1 MSDKKILVADYNTRE
16 LQQLK
21 KIFTDAGF
29 NVVTVQDGKA
39 ALDSFEADKPDVVLL
54 SAMLSKINGFDV
66 CRKIKDTE
74 TGRNVPVIIATS
86 VYKGQKYRNKAL
98 HENGASEF
106 IEKPVPDNV
115 ILETVQRFM
124 GDTRSLIDTR
134 RSEFIDKIA
143 KESAAEAPPAPPPKP
158 APTPAAKAPAPP
170 PQPAPEPPRPKPAP
184 AAPKPTDVESR
195 FEQEIAATL
204 IASEAPAAAE
214 MDDSMDKLLSDTL
227 SGLGLDLDKGK
238 SKASPPRAP
247 APPPPVISEAK
258 KTEAALE
265 KLVESASQAT
275 APPPP
280 LLGPDTG
287 EIRFDQLKKEVKEAG
302 APAAAKVDAVEDFLR
317 SFYTDLEKKL
327 SDTLSGVGLSD
338 TSIDK
343 VIQPKAQEPAPAAP
357 KPKPAPAPVPLAEP
371 EHEEGTKFGDYILDR
386 KIGHGG
392 MAELFRAKKRGQ
404 EGFQKIVAIKRIL
417 PHLSDNQELV
427 TMFIDEAK
435 IAAQLSHQNIVTI
448 FDFGKINHSFYI
460 AMEFV
465 DGFDFKK
472 ILSRAKELGIRLPH
486 KLAAHIALQIA
497 SALDYAH
504 FKKDFSNKEMN
515 IVHRDVSPQNILISR
530 EGEVKL
536 VDFGISKAESK
547 IHHTVKGAL
556 KGKLLYMS
564 PEQAWGKPVDKRSDL
579 FSLGIVLCEA
589 ISGKVLFE
597 DSSEFDVLEK
607 VRSGKIPI
615 LENEMPSLPP
625 RLKNIIN
632 KALQIDIGQRY
643 QTAGEMAKDLHDY
656 LSTGKQRPSP
666 KDLAT
671 FLTRMFPD
679 AFGMK
684 ESEVRNLSFD
694 EFMEREDVLPPK
706 AMSEETVILESE
718 EMAGLE
724 EIRPA
729 ADIPVAL
736 EEDEI
741 VVDGK
746 FQPPPLVKE
755 AVPPK
760 KAAAP
765 LITPV
770 EEKPAVIRKEKKK
783 APEPVK
789 PKAEPV
795 KAKAEPVPPKKEA
808 PPPKKEAV
816 PPPKKEAV
824 TPPAEE
830 KKVLTKRLKEK
841 PAAEKPMF
849 GDVTTASKSSSKGL
863 IIGIIAAVVI
873 IAVGVATYLMFFSKP
888 AVPTQ
893 PEPPAAGAT
902 EPAAPGEPVPST
914 GEPTAPTGTTPTA
927 TPATATDV
935 KPETRPQPQPAPAKP
950 GQPATVAQQPQPQPK
965 PEPAKPAA
973 AAATQPTAAQ
983 PAAPKPEPAAQP
995 AAQPAAPKP
1004 EPTPPPAAPKPEP
1017 TTQPAAQPA
1026 APKPEPTSQP
1036 TAPKPEPVKPAS
1048 PPPAADIPMDLP
1060 AVAEK
1065 AKTGDLVALGPDV
1078 KPPKEL
1084 RTPSPRI
1091 PAQAQRLNLK
1101 GRLVCRLLVSHTGEV
1116 ERVLVVSADSARVKE
1131 MLGPAA
1137 EEALKQWRY
1146 TPAEKD
1152 GVKVKVWKTV
1162 TLSF

>member
-29 NVVTVQDGKA
+29 EVVTVQDGKA

-124 GDTRSLIDTR
+124 GDTRSLIDTH
-134 RSEFIDKIA
+134 RSEFIDKMA
-143 KESAAEAPPAPPPKP
+143 KESVAEAPPAPPPKP
-158 APTPAAKAPAPP
+158 APAPAAKAPAPP
-170 PQPAPEPPRPKPAP
+170 PQPAPEPPKPKPAP
-184 AAPKPTDVESR
+184 AAPKPADVESR

-204 IASEAPAAAE
+204 IASETPAAAE

-227 SGLGLDLDKGK
+227 SGLGLDLGKGK
-238 SKASPPRAP
+238 PKAAPAP
-247 APPPPVISEAK
+247 APPPPVVSEAK

-287 EIRFDQLKKEVKEAG
+287 EIRFDQLQKEVKAAG
-302 APAAAKVDAVEDFLR
+302 EPAAAKVDAVEAFLR
-317 SFYTDLEKKL
+317 SFDTDLEKKL

-343 VIQPKAQEPAPAAP
+343 VIQPKAEEPAPVDS
-357 KPKPAPAPVPLAEP
+357 KPKPAPVPPPPVEP

-504 FKKDFSNKEMN
+504 FKKDFGNKEMN

-679 AFGMK
+679 AFGLK

-694 EFMEREDVLPPK
+694 EFMEREDALPPK

-729 ADIPVAL
+729 AEMPVAL

-746 FQPPPLVKE
+746 FQPPPLVQE
-755 AVPPK
+755 PIPPK

-765 LITPV
+765 PIAPV

-795 KAKAEPVPPKKEA
+795 KAKVEPAPPRKEA

-824 TPPAEE
+824 PPPAEE

-849 GDVTTASKSSSKGL
+849 GDVAAASKSSNKGL
-863 IIGIIAAVVI
+863 VIGIIAALVI
-873 IAVGVATYLMFFSKP
+873 IAAGVAAYLMFFNKP
-888 AVPTQ
+888 AVPGQ
-893 PEPPAAGAT
+893 PEPIAAGAT
-902 EPAAPGEPVPST
+902 EPAAPGEPTPAA
-914 GEPTAPTGTTPTA
+914 GEPTAPAGTTPAA
-927 TPATATDV
+927 TPATATDA
-935 KPETRPQPQPAPAKP
+935 KPETKPQPQPAPTKP
-950 GQPATVAQQPQPQPK
+950 GQPTTVAQQPQPTPAPAKPATTAATQPAAQPVAQPAEPK
-965 PEPAKPAA
+965 PEPAKPA
-973 AAATQPTAAQ
+973 TQPEPAAQ
-983 PAAPKPEPAAQP
+983 PAAPKPEPATQP

-1004 EPTPPPAAPKPEP
+1004 EPTP
-1017 TTQPAAQPA
+1017 QPA
-1026 APKPEPTSQP
+1026 APKPEP
-1036 TAPKPEPVKPAS
+1036 AKPAT
-1048 PPPAADIPMDLP
+1048 PPAAADISMDLP
-1060 AVAEK
+1060 AAAEK

-1116 ERVLVVSADSARVKE
+1116 ERVLIVSADSVRVKE

>member
-1 MSDKKILVADYNTRE
+1 
-16 LQQLK
+16 
-21 KIFTDAGF
+21 
-29 NVVTVQDGKA
+29 
-39 ALDSFEADKPDVVLL
+39 
-54 SAMLSKINGFDV
+54 
-66 CRKIKDTE
+66 
-74 TGRNVPVIIATS
+74 
-86 VYKGQKYRNKAL
+86 
-98 HENGASEF
+98 
-106 IEKPVPDNV
+106 
-115 ILETVQRFM
+115 
-124 GDTRSLIDTR
+124 
-134 RSEFIDKIA
+134 
-143 KESAAEAPPAPPPKP
+143 
-158 APTPAAKAPAPP
+158 
-170 PQPAPEPPRPKPAP
+170 
-184 AAPKPTDVESR
+184 
-195 FEQEIAATL
+195 
-204 IASEAPAAAE
+204 
-214 MDDSMDKLLSDTL
+214 
-227 SGLGLDLDKGK
+227 
-238 SKASPPRAP
+238 
-247 APPPPVISEAK
+247 
-258 KTEAALE
+258 
-265 KLVESASQAT
+265 
-275 APPPP
+275 
-280 LLGPDTG
+280 
-287 EIRFDQLKKEVKEAG
+287 
-302 APAAAKVDAVEDFLR
+302 
-317 SFYTDLEKKL
+317 
-327 SDTLSGVGLSD
+327 
-338 TSIDK
+338 
-343 VIQPKAQEPAPAAP
+343 
-357 KPKPAPAPVPLAEP
+357 
-371 EHEEGTKFGDYILDR
+371 
-386 KIGHGG
+386 
-392 MAELFRAKKRGQ
+392 
-404 EGFQKIVAIKRIL
+404 
-417 PHLSDNQELV
+417 
-427 TMFIDEAK
+427 
-435 IAAQLSHQNIVTI
+435 
-448 FDFGKINHSFYI
+448 
-460 AMEFV
+460 
-465 DGFDFKK
+465 
-472 ILSRAKELGIRLPH
+472 
-486 KLAAHIALQIA
+486 
-497 SALDYAH
+497 
-504 FKKDFSNKEMN
+504 
-515 IVHRDVSPQNILISR
+515 
-530 EGEVKL
+530 
-536 VDFGISKAESK
+536 
-547 IHHTVKGAL
+547 
-556 KGKLLYMS
+556 MS

-679 AFGMK
+679 AFGLK

-694 EFMEREDVLPPK
+694 EFMEREDALPPK

-729 ADIPVAL
+729 AEMPVAL

-746 FQPPPLVKE
+746 FQPPPLVQE
-755 AVPPK
+755 PIPPK

-765 LITPV
+765 PIAPV

-795 KAKAEPVPPKKEA
+795 KAKVEPAPPRKEA

-824 TPPAEE
+824 PPPAEE

-849 GDVTTASKSSSKGL
+849 GDVAAASKSSNKGL
-863 IIGIIAAVVI
+863 VIGIIAALVI
-873 IAVGVATYLMFFSKP
+873 IAAGVAAYLMFFNKP
-888 AVPTQ
+888 AVPGQ
-893 PEPPAAGAT
+893 PEPIAAGAT
-902 EPAAPGEPVPST
+902 EPAAPGEPTPAA
-914 GEPTAPTGTTPTA
+914 GEPTAPAGTTPAA
-927 TPATATDV
+927 TPAAATDA
-935 KPETRPQPQPAPAKP
+935 KPETKPQPQPAPTKP
-950 GQPATVAQQPQPQPK
+950 GQPTTVAQQPQPTPAPAKPATTAATQPAAQPVAQPAEPK
-965 PEPAKPAA
+965 PEPAKPA
-973 AAATQPTAAQ
+973 TQPEPAAQ
-983 PAAPKPEPAAQP
+983 PAAPKPEPATQP

-1004 EPTPPPAAPKPEP
+1004 EPTP
-1017 TTQPAAQPA
+1017 QPA
-1026 APKPEPTSQP
+1026 APKPEP
-1036 TAPKPEPVKPAS
+1036 AKPAT
-1048 PPPAADIPMDLP
+1048 PPAAADISMDLP
-1060 AVAEK
+1060 AAAEK

-1116 ERVLVVSADSARVKE
+1116 ERVLIVSADSVRVKE